1 MGKDG
6 WRRRRDLGTGKPPQ
20 MRGSNA
26 NEVDNV
32 LLLEIYVRL
41 MDTSY
46 EALQCHQNN
55 PELARRGPDPRKMM
69 PWLLGFA
76 EDITA
81 TASWY
86 FMAPERDVSPHRTI
100 EDLQGFGVW
109 QICMDYTENTP
120 VPWEPG

>member
-46 EALQCHQNN
+46 EALQCHQNK
-55 PELARRGPDPRKMM
+55 PELARRGPVPRKMM
-69 PWLLGFA
+69 SWLLGFA

-81 TASWY
+81 TTSWY

-109 QICMDYTENTP
+109 QICVDYTENTP
-120 VPWEPG
+120 VP